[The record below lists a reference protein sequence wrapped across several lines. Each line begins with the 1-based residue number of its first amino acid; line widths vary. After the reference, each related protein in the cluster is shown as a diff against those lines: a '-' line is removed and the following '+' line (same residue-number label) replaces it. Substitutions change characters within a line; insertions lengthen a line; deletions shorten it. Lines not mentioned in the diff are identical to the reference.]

1 MQLISIFSAFEFFE
15 CKVDT
20 TGEPFEHFEIIH
32 NQVSSGNFFPKQT
45 RPPLPPKLLRVLSWI
60 SVSYAC
66 LQPIPLLLMASAM
79 LFFLCSSLLC
89 RPRLQAPALPG
100 AAMQTPL
107 GRGPTGRTP
116 HC

>member
-1 MQLISIFSAFEFFE
+1 MQLISIFSAFECFE
-15 CKVDT
+15 RKRNTAC
-20 TGEPFEHFEIIH
+20 ENFEYFEI
-32 NQVSSGNFFPKQT
+32 NQSQVTSWKFFLKQT
-45 RPPLPPKLLRVLSWI
+45 RPPFLAQLLPALSWI

-66 LQPIPLLLMASAM
+66 LQSIPLLLMPRGM
-79 LFFLCSSLLC
+79 LFFLCFPSLC
-89 RPRLQAPALPG
+89 RLGLQAPELPG